1 MVYKECLIKVT
12 LNNKLLQFEKKVSF
26 LEKKK
31 CKFGNSYTFQF
42 LQKCNEFRDFNSYEW
57 AFNASYWMSAPDI
70 IPSMNNTNPIIVY
83 IENLNWIINNIKSY
97 DIYVLNYIINI
108 SDFTI
113 LLKRR

>member
-1 MVYKECLIKVT
+1 
-12 LNNKLLQFEKKVSF
+12 
-26 LEKKK
+26 
-31 CKFGNSYTFQF
+31 
-42 LQKCNEFRDFNSYEW
+42 
-57 AFNASYWMSAPDI
+57 MSAPDI

>member
-1 MVYKECLIKVT
+1 
-12 LNNKLLQFEKKVSF
+12 
-26 LEKKK
+26 
-31 CKFGNSYTFQF
+31 
-42 LQKCNEFRDFNSYEW
+42 
-57 AFNASYWMSAPDI
+57 MSAPDI

-113 LLKRR
+113 LLKRRWCSGNM